1 MNEFRKKITAW
12 AAENTDKMVAD
23 IQAFARIRSVSR
35 ADLAQENAPFG
46 PECREM
52 LDFAL
57 AHAREMGFETQ
68 DHEGYCGSVMLGDCS
83 ECIGIVAHLDV
94 VPEGDKWIYPPY
106 GATRVGDFLIG
117 RGVADNKSPAIMG
130 LYIMK
135 MFRELGIEMK
145 HGIRLI
151 LGCSEETGMQD
162 LRYYRQHY
170 PEPKLSLIPDSSF
183 PANYAQKGSLS
194 GKMKIDLGDDIK
206 TFTGGE
212 VANMVPPHAQAVLS
226 GISAEAAAPMFGDG
240 FTVEACDG
248 GCVVKAQGIAAHA
261 ARPEGGKSA
270 INMLAAALSES
281 GLISGQSLKAARAIA
296 EMTSD
301 YYGGKAGIA
310 NEDPDTGK
318 TTMVCGVAAMDNEGK
333 MTLSL
338 DCRLSLA
345 ADGEKDIAVF
355 TDYAAGLG
363 FEAYAMSCTPPVY
376 MPKDDPRMVTVTNL
390 YAEITGT
397 YVEPYTMGGGTY
409 SRELSNAIT
418 FGPGF
423 PDFNGRPEGLPEHHG
438 GAHAPDEYMSIS
450 SFLRA
455 FEVYACAIKALDD
468 VI

>member
-1 MNEFRKKITAW
+1 MNEFRKKIAAW
-12 AAENTDKMVAD
+12 VEENKEAMVAD

-35 ADLAQENAPFG
+35 ADLAEENAPFG

-57 AHAREMGFETQ
+57 AHAQKMGFETQ
-68 DHEGYCGSVMLGDCS
+68 DHEGYCGSVLMGNTD
-83 ECIGIVAHLDV
+83 ECIGVVAHLDV

-135 MFRELGIEMK
+135 MFREMGIEMK

-170 PEPKLSLIPDSSF
+170 PEPKLALIPDSAF

-194 GKMKIDLGDDIK
+194 GKMRIDLGDQLK
-206 TFTGGE
+206 SFTGGE
-212 VANMVPPHAQAVLS
+212 VANMVPPHAKAELA
-226 GISAEAAAPMFGDG
+226 GISAEDAAGKFGEG
-240 FTVEACDG
+240 FTVEACEG
-248 GCVVKAQGIAAHA
+248 GCIVKAMGIAAHA

-270 INMLAAALSES
+270 INMLSGALAES
-281 GLISGQSLKAARAIA
+281 GLLSGQSLKAMNAVF

-318 TTMVCGVAAMDNEGK
+318 TTMVCGVAAMKNGK

-345 ADGEKDIAVF
+345 ADAEKDIAAF
-355 TDYAAGLG
+355 TAYAASLG
-363 FEAYAMSCTPPVY
+363 FEAYNMDSTPPVY
-376 MPKDDPRMVTVTNL
+376 MAKDDPRMVTVTNL
-390 YAEITGT
+390 YNEITGSNA
-397 YVEPYTMGGGTY
+397 EPYTMGGGTY
-409 SRELSNAIT
+409 SRELTNAIT

-423 PDFNGRPEGLPEHHG
+423 PDFNARPEGLPEHHG
-438 GAHAPDEYMSIS
+438 GAHAPDEYMHIP

-455 FEVYACAIKALDD
+455 FEIYACTIKALDG

>member
-1 MNEFRKKITAW
+1 MNEFRKKIAAW
-12 AAENTDKMVAD
+12 LAENSESMVAD

-57 AHAREMGFETQ
+57 AHARKMGFETQ
-68 DHEGYCGSVMLGDCS
+68 DHEGYCGSVIMGDGVD
-83 ECIGIVAHLDV
+83 CIGIVAHLDV

-106 GATRVGDFLIG
+106 AATRVGDFLIG
-117 RGVADNKSPAIMG
+117 RGVSDNKSPAIMG

-135 MFRELGIEMK
+135 MFRELGIELK
-145 HGIRLI
+145 HGMRLI

-170 PEPKLSLIPDSSF
+170 PEPKLSLIPDSGF
-183 PANYAQKGSLS
+183 PANYAQKGSMS
-194 GKMKIDLGDDIK
+194 GKMRIALGDGIAS
-206 TFTGGE
+206 FTGGE
-212 VANMVPPHAQAVLS
+212 VSNMVPPHAQAILN
-226 GISAEAAAPMFGDG
+226 GISAETAAPKFGEG
-240 FTVEACDG
+240 FTVEACES
-248 GCVVKAQGIAAHA
+248 GCIIKAQGIAAHA
-261 ARPEGGKSA
+261 AHPEGGKSA
-270 INMLAAALSES
+270 INMLASAIAQS
-281 GLISGQSLKAARAIA
+281 GLVSGQSLKAMNAVA
-296 EMTSD
+296 EMTGD
-301 YYGGKAGIA
+301 YYGSNAGIA

-318 TTMVCGVAAMDNEGK
+318 TTMVCGVAAMKNGK

-345 ADGEKDIAVF
+345 ANSADDIAAF
-355 TDYAAGLG
+355 TAYAEKLG
-363 FEAYAMSCTPPVY
+363 FEAYAMSSTPPVY
-376 MPKDDPRMVTVTNL
+376 MPKDDPRMQTVTKL
-390 YAEITGT
+390 YNEITGSNA
-397 YVEPYTMGGGTY
+397 EPYTMGGGTY

-423 PDFNGRPEGLPEHHG
+423 PDFNERPEGLPEHHG
-438 GAHAPDEYMSIS
+438 GAHAPDEYMHIP

-455 FEVYACAIKALDD
+455 FEIYACTVKALDD